1 MEEEEEEPR
10 MMMMLMM
17 IPAAWPCRAVG
28 WVCSPGWG
36 RLMMGKFCK
45 NVKTVRIGRGLALYM
60 VYD

>member
-1 MEEEEEEPR
+1 VGRSAR
-10 MMMMLMM
+10 MMTMM

-28 WVCSPGWG
+28 WVGSPGWG
-36 RLMMGKFCK
+36 GLMMGKFCK